1 MRSDRSSAA
10 PGTAVERLKLAW
22 NTPAGRGFIML
33 AVLSAAYGFAYNAQT
48 NIVTNFFEEVLHFS
62 GPQFGYITAIREV
75 GGLFLIILMA
85 LLYRVSLQTLTAGAM
100 IILGIG
106 YGFFGLAGSFAS
118 VIPWILI
125 TSFGF
130 HTVLQ
135 TQYSLGMTL
144 TPQSQSGHV
153 LGRMAAYAQ
162 VGTFAALIVV
172 FFIFHFDLL
181 SYEATFIM
189 LGLVA
194 IAGGV
199 AIFRFPHLHE
209 GEARKVAPKRAALV
223 WRKDYRYYY
232 YLNLLDGVRQQV
244 FFSFGLWVLVNRFG
258 LTVAQI
264 SLVLL
269 AVTFGGILSSS
280 YVGRLIDRHG
290 ERRVLQI
297 INIAY
302 VFALA
307 GYALSNHVALA
318 CFFYIVYSFIVAF
331 SPIGASNY
339 LRKIAVP
346 EEIAP
351 SLAMGVTILH
361 ATAVVVPVAAGFIL
375 NFVGYQIP
383 FFIACGA
390 AVATVFVTMRLDPT
404 AQRTAARVAL
414 DEAKQLLK
422 ATPEPTVAD

>member
-1 MRSDRSSAA
+1 MA
-10 PGTAVERLKLAW
+10 GRLRQLW
-22 NTPAGRGFIML
+22 STPAGQGFLML
-33 AVLSAAYGFAYNAQT
+33 AAMSAAYGFAYNAQ
-48 NIVTNFFEEVLHFS
+48 NNVVTNFFEEILHFE
-62 GPQFGYITAIREV
+62 GPMFGYITAIREV

-85 LLYRVSLQTLTAGAM
+85 LFYRVSLQRITAAAM

-106 YGFFGLAGSFAS
+106 FGLFGISTNFAT

-125 TSFGF
+125 TSFSF

-135 TQYSLGMTL
+135 TQYALALTL
-144 TPQSQSGHV
+144 TTQSKSGHV
-153 LGRMAAYAQ
+153 LGRMNAFAQ
-162 VGTFAALIVV
+162 GGTLVALVMV
-172 FFIFHFDLL
+172 FFLFQFDLM
-181 SYEATFIM
+181 SFKATFIL
-189 LGLVA
+189 LGIVA
-194 IAGGV
+194 GIGGIV
-199 AIFRFPHLHE
+199 ILRFPHLHE
-209 GEARKVAPKRAALV
+209 GELRKVAPKREPIV

-244 FFSFGLWVLVNRFG
+244 FFSFGLWVLVHRFG

-264 SLVLL
+264 SLVMI
-269 AVTFGGILSSS
+269 TITIGGILSSS
-280 YVGRLIDRHG
+280 YVGRLIDRLG
-290 ERRVLQI
+290 EKRVLQT

-318 CFFYIVYSFIVAF
+318 CFFYVVYAFIVPF
-331 SPIGASNY
+331 SPIGAATY

-346 EEIAP
+346 EELAP

-383 FFIACGA
+383 FFIACVA
-390 AVATVFVTMRLDPT
+390 AIVTVFVTMRLNPK

-414 DEAKQLLK
+414 DEAHLV
-422 ATPEPTVAD
+422 PEPKAEVAITE